1 MTDLKALIVDFG
13 GVLTSPLTSSMTE
26 FAATD
31 DVDPDVL
38 RGVLRDWLGASYGD
52 DAAANPVHALER
64 GEMEVPDFE
73 RELAKRLTT
82 RDGSPV
88 APEGLITRMFSGFEL
103 QESMNDAV
111 RKVKKAGFAT
121 ALLSNS
127 WGNEYPT
134 ELFGDM
140 FDVAV
145 ISGAVGMRKPE
156 AQIYEL
162 TASRL
167 GLEPSVCAFIDDHPA
182 NVKAAADLGMVGIR
196 HVTPQET
203 IEELEALFGLDLR

>member
-1 MTDLKALIVDFG
+1 LKALIVDFG

-31 DVDPDVL
+31 DIDPDVL
-38 RGVLRDWLGASYGD
+38 RGVLRDWLGRGYSD

-73 RELAKRLTT
+73 RELAKRLHT

-88 APEGLITRMFSGFEL
+88 APEGLMTRMFSGFEL
-103 QESMNDAV
+103 LDSMNDAV
-111 RKVKKAGFAT
+111 RKVKRAGFAT

-127 WGNEYPT
+127 WGNEYPKN
-134 ELFGDM
+134 GWDDM

-145 ISGAVGMRKPE
+145 ISGEVGMRKPE
-156 AQIYEL
+156 RAIYEL
-162 TASRL
+162 TAKQL
-167 GLEPSVCAFIDDHPA
+167 GLDPSVCVFVDDHPA
-182 NVKAAADLGMVGIR
+182 NVAAAVEVGMVGIR
-196 HVTPQET
+196 HITPQQS
-203 IEELEALFGLDLR
+203 IDELQVLFGLELH

>member
-1 MTDLKALIVDFG
+1 
-13 GVLTSPLTSSMTE
+13 
-26 FAATD
+26 
-31 DVDPDVL
+31 
-38 RGVLRDWLGASYGD
+38 
-52 DAAANPVHALER
+52 
-64 GEMEVPDFE
+64 
-73 RELAKRLTT
+73 
-82 RDGSPV
+82 
-88 APEGLITRMFSGFEL
+88 
-103 QESMNDAV
+103 
-111 RKVKKAGFAT
+111 
-121 ALLSNS
+121 
-127 WGNEYPT
+127 
-134 ELFGDM
+134 M